1 MSKAALEHGG
11 RTGAGL
17 AEHGPGLHEEPQPS
31 ADPEEVLSLLS
42 DDYAR
47 DILLATREEAVPARE
62 LADQLDVS
70 RATVYR
76 RLNRLQDAG
85 LVDTSLA
92 IHSDGHHRKQFQ
104 ATVDEVSLS
113 FEDGAVTVADAS

>member
-1 MSKAALEHGG
+1 MSKTALGRGG
-11 RTGAGL
+11 GTGAGL
-17 AEHGPGLHEEPQPS
+17 PEQGPGLHEESGPS
-31 ADPEEVLSLLS
+31 VDPEEVLSLLS

-47 DILLATREEAVPARE
+47 DILLATREEATPARE
-62 LADQLDVS
+62 LADQLEIS

-85 LVDTSLA
+85 LVETSLA

-104 ATVDEVSLS
+104 ATVDELSLS